1 MTRQNIRV
9 KSSDVGL
16 QIAFP
21 VGPVWTVRTLVGLLP
36 SVSKEVAVQ
45 VTKAGEGTGTLGARM
60 ASGDTQ
66 QPAGAHTH

>member
-1 MTRQNIRV
+1 M
-9 KSSDVGL
+9 GL

-21 VGPVWTVRTLVGLLP
+21 VGPVWTMRALEGLLP
-36 SVSKEVAVQ
+36 SVSKVVAVQ

-60 ASGDTQ
+60 PSGDSQ